1 MLKVD
6 KIEVPDFKRIISPS
20 LLSVKDYSVFMENS
34 TNEYYTVPIKYL
46 TKLYKSI
53 GLKDYQFVKTLYEVK
68 KEFMIA
74 LVQDGISTRLNYN
87 IFKLQN
93 SNELLFF
100 SSSVFPNI
108 KYLIN
113 ELSIMNKKDDKMSI
127 FNNIYLYHSK
137 MHSKI
142 VFMLFNNNEPDRN
155 GLYIK
160 LSMIDEVAHLYN
172 LIIKDDKMLLMN
184 KYSDISLTDERFRQE
199 YKQYLEMYK
208 DNSEA
213 VSLMYPDDLL
223 KDVKLSWTEITKA
236 FKILKRDFTEKENTI
251 MKEVN
256 PFRLQFEFS
265 NYSLKDLFTFIYSDL
280 SKSNLN
286 YFEPFYDNA
295 IEGNYVY
302 FKLR

>member
-6 KIEVPDFKRIISPS
+6 RIEVPNFKRIISPS

-34 TNEYYTVPIKYL
+34 TNKYYTVPIKYL

-74 LVQDGISTRLNYN
+74 LVQDGISTKLNYN
-87 IFKLQN
+87 IFKLQD
-93 SNELLFF
+93 SDEMLFL
-100 SSSVFPNI
+100 SSAVFPNI

-113 ELSIMNKKDDKMSI
+113 ELNTMNIKDDKMSI

-142 VFMLFNNNEPDRN
+142 IFLLFNNNEPDRN
-155 GLYIK
+155 GVYIK
-160 LSMIDEVAHLYN
+160 LSMIDEIAHLYS
-172 LIIKDDKMLLMN
+172 LIIKEDKMLLMN
-184 KYSDISLTDERFRQE
+184 KYSDISLNDERFRQE

-208 DNSEA
+208 YNSEA
-213 VSLMYPDDLL
+213 VYSMYPENLEDI
-223 KDVKLSWTEITKA
+223 KLSWTELSKA
-236 FKILKRDFTEKENTI
+236 YKILKRDPTEEENHI
-251 MKEVN
+251 MYDLN

-265 NYSLKDLFTFIYSDL
+265 SRSLKDLFTFIYADL
-280 SKSNLN
+280 NKSNLN

-295 IEGNYVY
+295 LDGNYVY